1 MTDHK
6 VIVEIEAFC
15 TGASLDLRTVLNIN
29 AIDQKVNLEP
39 GVEDVKRFEVPI
51 IRLRQENKLDMFI
64 TPVGRRS
71 TQSVFKLRRIELTLA
86 RIDE

>member
-6 VIVEIEAFC
+6 LIVEIEAFC

-39 GVEDVKRFEVPI
+39 DVEDVKRFEVPI

-71 TQSVFKLRRIELTLA
+71 NQSMFKLRRIELTLA
-86 RIDE
+86 RIEE